1 MTASTSTANCRP
13 TPPARCTLFT
23 QDKVLTEAAKEA
35 ARELHDAGIALA
47 ITSGRRGRN
56 VSDDSGR
63 NMMKQLST
71 LTTATVLLLFL
82 GLGLPAGEALGQ
94 AKVKISKE
102 QLVGAW
108 ANVSVQVERSDGNK
122 VETFGPNLKGVFIFT
137 ADGRYALVLTRPDLP
152 KIASNDRLKGTPE
165 EYQAVVQGSVAHF
178 GTYSVNDAEGTYTL
192 HVESSTFPNYNG
204 TDQIRIVTSLSR
216 DEMKVTN
223 PSPTTPTKAYVV
235 YKRL

>member
-1 MTASTSTANCRP
+1 
-13 TPPARCTLFT
+13 
-23 QDKVLTEAAKEA
+23 
-35 ARELHDAGIALA
+35 
-47 ITSGRRGRN
+47 
-56 VSDDSGR
+56 
-63 NMMKQLST
+63 MKRLST
-71 LTTATVLLLFL
+71 LTTTTVLLLFL
-82 GLGLPAGEALGQ
+82 GLGLHAGEALGQ

-122 VETFGPNLKGVFIFT
+122 VETFGPNPKGVLIFT

-152 KIASNDRLKGTPE
+152 KIASKDRLKGTPE
-165 EYQAVVQGSVAHF
+165 EYQAVVQGSLAHF
-178 GTYSVNDAEGTYTL
+178 GTYSVNEAEGTYIF
-192 HVESSTFPNYNG
+192 HVESSTYANDTG

-216 DEMKVTN
+216 DELKVTN

>member
-1 MTASTSTANCRP
+1 VTASTSTANCRP
-13 TPPARCTLFT
+13 TPPACCTLFT

>member
-1 MTASTSTANCRP
+1 
-13 TPPARCTLFT
+13 
-23 QDKVLTEAAKEA
+23 
-35 ARELHDAGIALA
+35 
-47 ITSGRRGRN
+47 
-56 VSDDSGR
+56 
-63 NMMKQLST
+63 MMMRLST
-71 LTTATVLLLFL
+71 LTTTTVLLLFL

-94 AKVKISKE
+94 AKGKISKE

-122 VETFGPNLKGVFIFT
+122 VETFGPNLKGVFILT

-152 KIASNDRLKGTPE
+152 KIASEDRLKGTPA

-178 GTYSVNDAEGTYTL
+178 GTYSVNEAEGTYTL

>member
-1 MTASTSTANCRP
+1 
-13 TPPARCTLFT
+13 
-23 QDKVLTEAAKEA
+23 
-35 ARELHDAGIALA
+35 
-47 ITSGRRGRN
+47 
-56 VSDDSGR
+56 
-63 NMMKQLST
+63 MKRLST
-71 LTTATVLLLFL
+71 LTTTTILLLFL

-108 ANVSVQVERSDGNK
+108 ANVSVQVERSDGRK
-122 VETFGPNLKGVFIFT
+122 EETFGPAPKGVFIFT
-137 ADGRYALVLTRPDLP
+137 ADGRYAAVLTRPDLP
-152 KIASNDRLKGTPE
+152 KIASKDRLKGTPE
-165 EYQAVVQGSVAHF
+165 EYQAVVQGSLAHF
-178 GTYSVNDAEGTYTL
+178 GTYSVNEAEGTFTL

>member
-1 MTASTSTANCRP
+1 
-13 TPPARCTLFT
+13 
-23 QDKVLTEAAKEA
+23 
-35 ARELHDAGIALA
+35 
-47 ITSGRRGRN
+47 
-56 VSDDSGR
+56 
-63 NMMKQLST
+63 MKRFST
-71 LTTATVLLLFL
+71 LTTTTVLLLFL

-102 QLVGAW
+102 QLVGTW

-122 VETFGPNLKGVFIFT
+122 VETFGPNPRGVLIFT
-137 ADGRYALVLTRPDLP
+137 ADGRYAVVLTRPDLP
-152 KIASNDRLKGTPE
+152 KIASKDRLKGTPE
-165 EYQAVVQGSVAHF
+165 EYQAVVQGSLAHF
-178 GTYSVNDAEGTYTL
+178 GTYSVNEAEGTYTL

>member
-13 TPPARCTLFT
+13 TPPAGCTLFT
-23 QDKVLTEAAKEA
+23 QDKLLTEAAKEA

-56 VSDDSGR
+56 VSDDSAR
-63 NMMKQLST
+63 NIMKQLST

-82 GLGLPAGEALGQ
+82 GLGLSAGEATGQ

-137 ADGRYALVLTRPDLP
+137 ADDRYALVLTRPDLP
-152 KIASNDRLKGTPE
+152 KIASKDRLKGTPE
-165 EYQAVVQGSVAHF
+165 EYQAVVQGSLAHF
-178 GTYSVNDAEGTYTL
+178 GTYSVNEAEGTYTL

>member
-1 MTASTSTANCRP
+1 V
-13 TPPARCTLFT
+13 FT

-56 VSDDSGR
+56 VSDDSRR

-82 GLGLPAGEALGQ
+82 GLGLSAGEALGQ

-137 ADGRYALVLTRPDLP
+137 ADDRYALVLTRPDLP

-178 GTYSVNDAEGTYTL
+178 GTYSVNEAEGTYTL

>member
-1 MTASTSTANCRP
+1 
-13 TPPARCTLFT
+13 
-23 QDKVLTEAAKEA
+23 
-35 ARELHDAGIALA
+35 
-47 ITSGRRGRN
+47 
-56 VSDDSGR
+56 
-63 NMMKQLST
+63 MMKRLST
-71 LTTATVLLLFL
+71 LATTTVLLLFL
-82 GLGLPAGEALGQ
+82 GLGLPAGEAMGQ
-94 AKVKISKE
+94 AKGKISKE

-108 ANVSVQVERSDGNK
+108 ANVSVQVERPDGNK

-137 ADGRYALVLTRPDLP
+137 ADDRYALVLTRPDLP

-178 GTYSVNDAEGTYTL
+178 GTYSVNEAEGTFTL